1 MIRFILG
8 TMFGGLLGILT
19 MCLCIMA
26 GEAEK
31 QFGLK

>member
-19 MCLCIMA
+19 MSLCTTA